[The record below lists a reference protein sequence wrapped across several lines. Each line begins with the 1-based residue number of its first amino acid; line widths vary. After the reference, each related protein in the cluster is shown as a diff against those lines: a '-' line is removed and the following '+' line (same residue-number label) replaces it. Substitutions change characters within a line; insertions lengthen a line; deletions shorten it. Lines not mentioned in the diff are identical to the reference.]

1 MSADPVL
8 ILDFAAAAEA
18 GPAVAGGKGA
28 QLGRLMRYGFPV
40 PDGFV
45 ISTFAARFAMAGE
58 GDAARAAGD
67 DPHALAAV
75 RARIESASLP
85 PGLKDV
91 LHAELRRRGWEE
103 VALAVRSSAP
113 MEDSGRASF
122 AGIYRS
128 ELDVLGF
135 DAVAAAVKAVWASL
149 WTPQAVAYRG
159 RVGVAEAA
167 MAVVVMPM
175 VKAIAGGVAFSCE
188 PTSGRDDQVA
198 INAVAGLADG
208 LVAGRESGEE
218 IILEADPVTEDYRVL
233 RRRGVSSGLTDAR
246 AVELAH
252 LVRETAFALDYAAPW
267 FDIEW
272 VWDGARFHLVQ
283 ARPVTARPWHTYPA
297 LAGQTPLWS
306 NGNTRDVA
314 PHVMTACEWV
324 TCRRW
329 ANQLLELGWRIAGYP
344 VLSGAQRAALFQ
356 GRLYLNASFIQWEG
370 YDAFGI
376 APAAMNRLLGG
387 HHSEIV
393 VPPPSLRDRAVRL
406 GRMLRYLA
414 KSGGQRRLGRRQV
427 DEAHATCAVWRAEDL
442 SRLSNAELSRRIA
455 SLGLHYRRQDGL
467 IFLQGSSGG
476 TLSMLLDLIERYL
489 PGESH
494 ALAAA
499 LMAGGEP
506 SVTARQAYEL
516 QTLAATASVDP
527 DVAAWLRSDSDAWQ
541 DLSEDDPFRRDF
553 ADFLERY
560 GHRGIYESYLR
571 NPRWRDH
578 PAYLLRQIA
587 GLMDCDPAAM
597 RARQAEA
604 REAACERLAGKMP
617 FWARRWAEA
626 LARTATRE
634 CNDREAARSAFT
646 AYGEVA
652 RRLLLEAGRRLVAS
666 ADLVA
671 AEDIFHLTPPE
682 FDAALAGQLTGA
694 PLRNRVADRQRLCT
708 EWEANPAPDVVVEG
722 ASASVAAAAAPGGA
736 RHGDW
741 RGTAVGA
748 GLAAGPARPV
758 RSPEEGGRLAPGDIL
773 VAPSTD
779 PAWTPLFLK
788 AGGLVMETGGYLSH
802 GAIVAREFAIPA
814 VVNLPGILDEIGD
827 GARVEVDGRRG
838 TVRRI
843 G

>member
-1 MSADPVL
+1 MSEDPVL
-8 ILDFAAAAEA
+8 ILDLAAAAEI
-18 GPAVAGGKGA
+18 GPASAGGKGA
-28 QLGRLMRYGFPV
+28 QLGRLARYGFPV

-45 ISTFAARFAMAGE
+45 ISTAALGLAMAGE
-58 GDAARAAGD
+58 DAAGD
-67 DPHALAAV
+67 DPEALAVV
-75 RARIESASLP
+75 RARIESAPLPSL
-85 PGLKDV
+85 LADV
-91 LHAELRRRGWEE
+91 LRDELCRRGWEDTP
-103 VALAVRSSAP
+103 LAVRSSAP

-122 AGIYRS
+122 AGIHRS
-128 ELDVLGF
+128 ELDVVGF
-135 DAVAAAVKAVWASL
+135 DAVADAVKTVWASL
-149 WTPQAVAYRG
+149 WTPQAVAYRS

-175 VKAIAGGVAFSCE
+175 LKALAAGVAFSCE
-188 PTSGRDDQVA
+188 PASGRDDQVA

-218 IILEADPVTEDYRVL
+218 IVLEADPVSEDYRVL
-233 RRRGVSSGLTDAR
+233 HRRGVSSGLPDAC

-252 LVRETAFALDYAAPW
+252 LVRETAFALDYGAPW

-272 VWDGARFHLVQ
+272 VWDGAGFHLVQ
-283 ARPVTARPWHTYPA
+283 ARPVTARPWYTYPA
-297 LAGQTPLWS
+297 LAGQPALWS

-329 ANQLLELGWRIAGYP
+329 ANQLLEQGWRIAGYP
-344 VLSGAQRAALFQ
+344 VLPGAQRAALFQ

-370 YDAFGI
+370 YAALGI
-376 APAAMNRLLGG
+376 VPAAMNRLLGG
-387 HHSEIV
+387 HHSEIA
-393 VPPPSLRDRAVRL
+393 VPPPTLRDRVAWL
-406 GRMLRYLA
+406 GRMLRYLV
-414 KSGGQRRLGRRQV
+414 KSGGQRRLGRQQV
-427 DEAHATCAVWRAEDL
+427 EAAHVASAAWRAEDL
-442 SRLSNAELSRRIA
+442 SLLSNAELWRRIA
-455 SLGLHYRRQDGL
+455 SLGLHYRRQEGL

-516 QTLAATASVDP
+516 QALAATAAADP
-527 DVAAWLRSDSDAWQ
+527 DIAAWLRSGSDAWQ
-541 DLSEDDPFRRDF
+541 DLPEDNPFRREF

-571 NPRWRDH
+571 SPRWRDD
-578 PAYLLRQIA
+578 PGYLLRQIA
-587 GLMDCDPAAM
+587 GLMDCDAAAM
-597 RARQAEA
+597 RARQTQA
-604 REAACERLAGKMP
+604 REAAREHLARKMP

-626 LARTATRE
+626 LARTAMRE

-652 RRLLLEAGRRLVAS
+652 RRLMLEAGRRLVAS
-666 ADLVA
+666 GGLAA
-671 AEDIFHLTPPE
+671 AEDIFHLMPPE
-682 FDAALAGQLTGA
+682 WDAALAGQLTGA
-694 PLRNRVADRQRLCT
+694 PLRNRVADRQRLCAQ
-708 EWEANPAPDVVVEG
+708 WEANPAPDVVVDG
-722 ASASVAAAAAPGGA
+722 ASAPAAAPTAAGA
-736 RHGDW
+736 RDGGWH
-741 RGTAVGA
+741 GTAVGA
-748 GLAAGPARPV
+748 GLATGPARPI
-758 RSPEEGGRLAPGDIL
+758 RRPEEGGHLAPGNIL

-827 GARVEVDGRRG
+827 GAPVEVDGRRG
-838 TVRRI
+838 TVRRF